1 MSDNKQLLELAIQI
15 PEGWHINAHHP
26 LGESLIPTELR
37 PGQQPARVA
46 TWPPVTYPSPV
57 QQKLAFQHD
66 PLLVYEGNIQLQATL
81 EHKRTPGNGGATL
94 LDLELQLQACSDE
107 VCLPPETIQLQP
119 IMR

>member
-37 PGQQPARVA
+37 LANNQHEWHMA
-46 TWPPVTYPSPV
+46 PVTYPSPV